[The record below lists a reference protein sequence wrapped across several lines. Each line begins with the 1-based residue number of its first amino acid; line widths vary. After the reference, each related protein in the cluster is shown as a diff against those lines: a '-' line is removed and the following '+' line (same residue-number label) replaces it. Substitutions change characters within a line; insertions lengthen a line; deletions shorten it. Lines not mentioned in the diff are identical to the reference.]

1 MKRIIGG
8 YLLILFLA
16 FASCDTISNLP
27 TNTSGGIFS
36 LNGNW
41 MLNSASDDALEGT
54 VVTVFPAVSDAT
66 IRTLANN
73 TKCLR
78 ERDVI
83 WRGVKSSSG
92 GGFTLENL
100 VNACN
105 NATVYRPAT
114 ITIIS
119 NDEIRISGQNDAG
132 LELNQTWRRVTSN

>member
-1 MKRIIGG
+1 MKRNIPAF
-8 YLLILFLA
+8 LLMMAISFVG
-16 FASCDTISNLP
+16 CDTITNLP

-41 MLNSASDDALEGT
+41 QINSSSDNLLEGT

-73 TKCLR
+73 PGCFR
-78 ERDVI
+78 ERDVL

-92 GGFTLENL
+92 GGFTLETL

-105 NATVYRPAT
+105 NASVYRPAV

-119 NDEIRISGQNDAG
+119 NDEIRLTGQNAAG
-132 LELNQTWRRVTSN
+132 AEINQTWRRVTSE

>member
-1 MKRIIGG
+1 MKRNILAFS
-8 YLLILFLA
+8 LLIA
-16 FASCDTISNLP
+16 FSFAGCDTLKNLP

-41 MLNSASDDALEGT
+41 QLSSSSDNLMEGT

-73 TKCLR
+73 SSCFR
-78 ERDVI
+78 ERDVL

-92 GGFTLENL
+92 GGFTLETL
-100 VNACN
+100 INACN
-105 NATVYRPAT
+105 NATVYHPAT

-119 NDEIRISGQNDAG
+119 NDEIRLTGQNAAG
-132 LELNQTWRRVTSN
+132 TEINQTWRRVTSE

>member
-1 MKRIIGG
+1 MKRNI
-8 YLLILFLA
+8 LA
-16 FASCDTISNLP
+16 FSLMIALSMTGCDTLTNLP

-41 MLNSASDDALEGT
+41 QLNSSSDNTMEGT
-54 VVTVFPAVSDAT
+54 IVTVFPAVSDAT

-73 TKCLR
+73 SKCFR
-78 ERDVI
+78 ERDVL
-83 WRGVKSSSG
+83 WRSVKSSSG

-105 NATVYRPAT
+105 STTVYRPAT

-119 NDEIRISGQNDAG
+119 NDEIRLTGQNDAG
-132 LELNQTWRRVTSN
+132 TETNQTWRRVTSE

>member
-1 MKRIIGG
+1 MKRNI
-8 YLLILFLA
+8 LA
-16 FASCDTISNLP
+16 FSLMIALSMTGCDTLTNLP

-41 MLNSASDDALEGT
+41 QLNSSSDNTMEGT
-54 VVTVFPAVSDAT
+54 IVTVFPAVSDAT

-73 TKCLR
+73 SKCFR
-78 ERDVI
+78 ERDVL
-83 WRGVKSSSG
+83 WRSVKSSSG

-105 NATVYRPAT
+105 STTVYRPAT

-119 NDEIRISGQNDAG
+119 NDEIRLTGQNDAG
-132 LELNQTWRRVTSN
+132 TEINQTWRRVTSE

>member
-1 MKRIIGG
+1 
-8 YLLILFLA
+8 
-16 FASCDTISNLP
+16 
-27 TNTSGGIFS
+27 
-36 LNGNW
+36 